1 LIREAK
7 TYQLYSIIQTNRGLG
22 MMTLNDSLMDLVRK
36 KLVEPKAAYMLS
48 VNKTEFVGMLSREGV
63 PTSAFEN

>member
-22 MMTLNDSLMDLVRK
+22 MMTLNDSLMDLVRR
-36 KLVEPKAAYMLS
+36 KLVDPKDAAMLA
-48 VNKTEFVGMLSREGV
+48 VNKTEFAGMLTKADAP
-63 PTSAFEN
+63 PTSLE